1 MYACMPVGRYVC
13 DDLCMYITSFALV
26 CVTVCFGVSCYVVLS
41 VLCMLNEVRLD
52 DMIFHALCCFAMLCH
67 DTVCHEFST
76 VMLCYAMLC
85 YAMLAMPCH
94 AMPCHVS
101 TPTAS
106 DTIAATYV

>member
-52 DMIFHALCCFAMLCH
+52 DMIFHALCCFAMVCH